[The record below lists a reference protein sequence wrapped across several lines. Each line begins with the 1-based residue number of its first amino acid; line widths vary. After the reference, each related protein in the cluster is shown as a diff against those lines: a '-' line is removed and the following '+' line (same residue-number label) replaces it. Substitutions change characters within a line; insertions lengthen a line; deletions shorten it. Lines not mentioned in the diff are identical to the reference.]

1 MAGDVLEVTVMG
13 MKADLPQPVFGAS
26 LHWAWE
32 QNSLQ
37 HPLLLTQLPVPG
49 RMRSAAP
56 TAWLMALQTPLP
68 SCILHH
74 ELLEATARVV
84 GWSESAEETALSHAG
99 GKKSPSIG
107 SNVRASSWGVP
118 RGKPTW
124 VWHREGHHPSLP
136 PKVRC
141 EV

>member
-1 MAGDVLEVTVMG
+1 MGTVSSVL
-13 MKADLPQPVFGAS
+13 A
-26 LHWAWE
+26 
-32 QNSLQ
+32 Q
-37 HPLLLTQLPVPG
+37 HTTQGTTHFIHTGKGEALYEAN
-49 RMRSAAP
+49 RAAP

-107 SNVRASSWGVP
+107 
-118 RGKPTW
+118 
-124 VWHREGHHPSLP
+124 
-136 PKVRC
+136 
-141 EV
+141 

>member
-26 LHWAWE
+26 TGAELAPA
-32 QNSLQ
+32 SF
-37 HPLLLTQLPVPG
+37 
-49 RMRSAAP
+49 AANIAACAGQDAICCP

-68 SCILHH
+68 GCTLHH